1 MKFVCFLGVFLVLSS
16 CNQNKKLEEDLGVKV
31 SSEQFEKTVIEA
43 WGDDNI
49 LTIKKDDYAYI
60 EKSISLNYGPM
71 QKSFG
76 KAMTVTN
83 IETDADIVKHH
94 LVIQSEEIQ
103 NGTQSKLSTRE
114 RVLSVKK
121 ATAASQALSPTVKL
135 ENLEDEI
142 QATPFEN
149 FLDTLGLC
157 SVQTI
162 ECYNLK
168 VENFEEAVPTEVEGN
183 NCRFFEG
190 CKWKGKKVSFVVRI
204 PYKEDG
210 SDEVKK
216 QNNIIS
222 FKIVHNM
229 PYLFKMVEYCFEGL
243 SEYQNQKFPV
253 KVCTQVKDTIKGQ

>member
-1 MKFVCFLGVFLVLSS
+1 MKFVAFLAIFLVLSS
-16 CNQNKKLEEDLGVKV
+16 CNQNKKLEEDLGARVTP
-31 SSEQFEKTVIEA
+31 EQFEKTVVDA

-60 EKSISLNYGPM
+60 EKSISLSYGPM

-83 IETDADIVKHH
+83 VEDVADVVKHH

-114 RVLSVKK
+114 RVLAVKK
-121 ATAASQALSPTVKL
+121 ATTQSQSVRMK
-135 ENLEDEI
+135 NLEDEI

-157 SVQTI
+157 SISTV
-162 ECYNLK
+162 ECYSLK
-168 VENFEEAVPTEVEGN
+168 VENFEEPVPLEIKDN
-183 NCRFFEG
+183 NCRFFQD
-190 CKWKGKKVSFVVRI
+190 CKWKGQKVSFVIRI
-204 PYKEDG
+204 SYKEDG
-210 SDEVKK
+210 SEEIKK

-243 SEYQNQKFPV
+243 SEYQGQKFPV
-253 KVCTQVKDTIKGQ
+253 KVCTQIKDAIRGQ

>member
-1 MKFVCFLGVFLVLSS
+1 MKLVAFLAVFLVLSS
-16 CNQNKKLEEDLGVKV
+16 CNQNKKLEEDLGPRVTP
-31 SSEQFEKTVIEA
+31 EQYEKAVVES

-49 LTIKKDDYAYI
+49 LSIKKDDYAYI

-76 KAMTVTN
+76 KAMTVTS
-83 IETDADIVKHH
+83 IENAADVVKNH

-114 RVLSVKK
+114 RVLAVKK
-121 ATAASQALSPTVKL
+121 TTAQSQSVRMK
-135 ENLEDEI
+135 NLEDEI

-157 SVQTI
+157 SISTV

-168 VENFEEAVPTEVEGN
+168 IEDFEEAVPLEVQDN
-183 NCRFFEG
+183 SCRFFEG
-190 CKWKGKKVSFVVRI
+190 CKWKGKKVSFVIRVS
-204 PYKEDG
+204 YKEDG
-210 SDEVKK
+210 SSEVKK

-243 SEYQNQKFPV
+243 SEYQGQKFPV
-253 KVCTQVKDTIKGQ
+253 KVCTQVKDTIRGQ

>member
-1 MKFVCFLGVFLVLSS
+1 MKFVCFLAVFLVLSS
-16 CNQNKKLEEDLGVKV
+16 CNQNKKLEEDLGAKV
-31 SSEQFEKTVIEA
+31 TPAQFEKAVVEA

-49 LTIKKDDYAYI
+49 LTIKKEDYAYI

-83 IETDADIVKHH
+83 IETEADIVKHH

-103 NGTQSKLSTRE
+103 NGTQSKLSSRE

-121 ATAASQALSPTVKL
+121 AAAQSQSVRL

-142 QATPFEN
+142 QSTPFES

-157 SVQTI
+157 SVKTV
-162 ECYNLK
+162 ECYSLK
-168 VENFEEAVPTEVEGN
+168 VENFEETVPTEVADN
-183 NCRFFEG
+183 KCRFFEG

-204 PYKEDG
+204 SYKEDG
-210 SDEVKK
+210 SEEVKK

-253 KVCTQVKDTIKGQ
+253 KICTQVKDTIKGQ